1 VDTTFLTSLAS
12 IVFIDLLLAGDNALV
27 IAMAVRHLAPEQ
39 RRAGILLGALAAVV
53 LRVVL
58 TFFVA
63 QLLTLQFVKL
73 AGGLLILWIAA
84 KLFAAEGEVGGPGHA
99 AGSLGQAVKVIV
111 VADITMSLDNM
122 LAVGGA
128 SHGSVGLL
136 VLGLVLSIPFI
147 MFTSGLLARV
157 MDRHPWIVY
166 AGAAVLG
173 KVSADMIMTDPYIVE
188 HLHPQAL
195 ALHAAQL
202 LLAAGVAVA
211 GWLWTRGQR
220 VQARST

>member
-27 IAMAVRHLAPEQ
+27 IAMAVRHLAPQQ
-39 RRAGILLGALAAVV
+39 RRAGVLIGALAAVV

-84 KLFAAEGEVGGPGHA
+84 KLFAAEGEEEGPGHEA
-99 AGSLGQAVKVIV
+99 RSLGQAVKLIV
-111 VADITMSLDNM
+111 VADVTMSLDNM

-128 SHGSVGLL
+128 SHGSLGLL
-136 VLGLVLSIPFI
+136 VFGLGLSIPFVVL
-147 MFTSGLLARV
+147 TSDLLARV
-157 MDRHPWIVY
+157 MDRHPWVVY

-173 KVSADMIMTDPYIVE
+173 KVSADMIMTDPYTVE
-188 HLHPQAL
+188 HLHPPAL
-195 ALHAAQL
+195 ALHVAQL
-202 LLAAGVAVA
+202 FLAAGIAVG
-211 GWLWTRGQR
+211 GWLWTRGQ
-220 VQARST
+220 ASAA

>member
-1 VDTTFLTSLAS
+1 MDTTFLTSLAS

-84 KLFAAEGEVGGPGHA
+84 KLFAAEGEVEGPGHA

-128 SHGSVGLL
+128 SHGSLGLL
-136 VLGLVLSIPFI
+136 VLGLALSIPFI
-147 MFTSGLLARV
+147 MFTSDLLARV

-173 KVSADMIMTDPYIVE
+173 KVSADMIMTDPYTVE

-195 ALHAAQL
+195 ALHAVQL
-202 LLAAGVAVA
+202 FLAAGVAVA

-220 VQARST
+220 VQERST

>member
-39 RRAGILLGALAAVV
+39 RRAGVLVGALAAVV

-63 QLLTLQFVKL
+63 QLLTLPFVKL
-73 AGGLLILWIAA
+73 AGGFAILWIAA
-84 KLFAAEGEVGGPGHA
+84 KLFAAEGDEERPGNVA
-99 AGSLGQAVKVIV
+99 RSLGQAVKLIV
-111 VADITMSLDNM
+111 VADVTMSLDNM

-128 SHGSVGLL
+128 SHGSLGLL
-136 VLGLVLSIPFI
+136 VFGLGLSIPFVVL
-147 MFTSGLLARV
+147 TSDLLVRV
-157 MDRHPWIVY
+157 MDRLPWVVY

-173 KVSADMIMTDPYIVE
+173 KVSADMIMTDPYTVE
-188 HLHPQAL
+188 HLHPPAL
-195 ALHAAQL
+195 ALHVAQL
-202 LLAAGVAVA
+202 FLAAGIAAA
-211 GWLWTRGQR
+211 GWLWTRGQ
-220 VQARST
+220 ASAA

>member
-1 VDTTFLTSLAS
+1 
-12 IVFIDLLLAGDNALV
+12 V

-39 RRAGILLGALAAVV
+39 RRAGVLVGALAAVV

-84 KLFAAEGEVGGPGHA
+84 KLFAAEGEVEGPGHA

-111 VADITMSLDNM
+111 VADVTMSLDNM

-128 SHGSVGLL
+128 SHGSLGLL
-136 VLGLVLSIPFI
+136 ILGLALSIPFI
-147 MFTSGLLARV
+147 MFTSDLLARV

-173 KVSADMIMTDPYIVE
+173 KVSADMIMTDPYTVE

-195 ALHAAQL
+195 ALHAVQL
-202 LLAAGVAVA
+202 FLAAGVVVA

-220 VQARST
+220 DQAGST

>member
-1 VDTTFLTSLAS
+1 MDTTFLTSLAS

-84 KLFAAEGEVGGPGHA
+84 KLFAAEGEVEGPGHA

-111 VADITMSLDNM
+111 VAAITMSLDNM

-128 SHGSVGLL
+128 SHGSLGLL
-136 VLGLVLSIPFI
+136 VLGLALSIPFI
-147 MFTSGLLARV
+147 MFTSDLLARV

-173 KVSADMIMTDPYIVE
+173 KVSADMIMTDPYTVE

-195 ALHAAQL
+195 ALHAVQL
-202 LLAAGVAVA
+202 FLAAGVAVA

-220 VQARST
+220 DQARST

>member
-1 VDTTFLTSLAS
+1 MDTTFLTSLAS

-84 KLFAAEGEVGGPGHA
+84 KLFAAEGEVEGPGHA

-128 SHGSVGLL
+128 SHGSLGLL
-136 VLGLVLSIPFI
+136 VLGLALSIPFI
-147 MFTSGLLARV
+147 MFTSDLLARV

-173 KVSADMIMTDPYIVE
+173 KVSADMIMTDPYTVE

-195 ALHAAQL
+195 ALHAVQL
-202 LLAAGVAVA
+202 FLAAGVAVA
-211 GWLWTRGQR
+211 GCLWTRGQR
-220 VQARST
+220 VQERST

>member
-1 VDTTFLTSLAS
+1 MDTTFLTSLAS

-27 IAMAVRHLAPEQ
+27 IAMAVRPLAPEQ

-84 KLFAAEGEVGGPGHA
+84 KLFAAEGQVEGPGHA

-111 VADITMSLDNM
+111 VADVTMSLDNM

-128 SHGSVGLL
+128 SHGSLGLL
-136 VLGLVLSIPFI
+136 ILGLALSIPFI
-147 MFTSGLLARV
+147 MFTSDLLARV

-173 KVSADMIMTDPYIVE
+173 KVSADMIMTDPYTVE

-195 ALHAAQL
+195 ALHAVQL
-202 LLAAGVAVA
+202 FLAAGIVVA

-220 VQARST
+220 DQAGST

>member
-1 VDTTFLTSLAS
+1 MDTTFLTSLAS

-27 IAMAVRHLAPEQ
+27 IAMAVRPLAPEQ

-84 KLFAAEGEVGGPGHA
+84 KLFAAEGQVEGPGHA

-111 VADITMSLDNM
+111 VADVTMSLDNM

-128 SHGSVGLL
+128 SHGSLGLL
-136 VLGLVLSIPFI
+136 ILGLALSIPFI
-147 MFTSGLLARV
+147 MFTSDLLARV

-173 KVSADMIMTDPYIVE
+173 KVSADMIMTDPYTVE

-195 ALHAAQL
+195 ALHAVQL
-202 LLAAGVAVA
+202 FLAAGVAVA

-220 VQARST
+220 DQAGST